1 MDISYDFT
9 DRVAVVTGGAN
20 GIGADIAKHLRLA
33 GAHVAI
39 WDKRQG
45 NVADDQYFEVD
56 ITNNQQVTKA
66 AGAVIE
72 RFGQVDFLINSAG
85 FTGPT
90 MPLSKFD
97 VETWQRV
104 IDVNLVGTFK
114 VCRAL
119 TPLMQQKNYGR
130 IVNLASLAGQEGTPN
145 ASAYSAAK
153 GGVIA
158 MTKSLGKELAMTNV
172 RVNCIAPAAV
182 DTDILVQMS
191 PEHVQRMIDKSPM
204 ERLGQV
210 EEVTHM
216 VLWLCSSACT
226 FNSGAVFDL
235 SGGRASY

>member
-1 MDISYDFT
+1 
-9 DRVAVVTGGAN
+9 V
-20 GIGADIAKHLRLA
+20 
-33 GAHVAI
+33 
-39 WDKRQG
+39 WDKKQG
-45 NVADDQYFEVD
+45 NAADDQYFEVD
-56 ITNNQQVTKA
+56 ITNNQQVTSA
-66 AGAVIE
+66 AVVLIE
-72 RFGQVDFLINSAG
+72 RFGKVDFLINSAG

-97 VETWQRV
+97 VDIWQRV

-114 VCRAL
+114 VSRAI
-119 TPLMQQKNYGR
+119 TPLMQEKNFGR

-158 MTKSLGKELAMTNV
+158 MTKSLGKELAMTNI

-182 DTDILVQMS
+182 DTDILEQMS
-191 PEHVQRMIDKSPM
+191 PEHVQTMIDKSPM
-204 ERLGQV
+204 KRLGRV